1 MGEGEEGNKAKKGGH
16 VTARAARGSSLLTWC
31 GAGRGLPIGRGAGTS
46 AAAWTLS
53 GTSASGDS
61 VEAMRAAA
69 AAPRVL
75 AAERRRRPAELK
87 LAAKKKKKKMV
98 KRARPRAKEMEA
110 AAAEA
115 SRRAR
120 HLRAI
125 SDATAAERELEEL
138 VFGDSLVAEEGE
150 LLQRLAGP
158 QVSAAR
164 SGALPCRSSDSE
176 SENEAKG
183 GLPSKGPAWVDEDDE
198 AEERIDMTHRYRR
211 ELMKSDAEKILTKK
225 KLKARLEEQF
235 QRAMGGVPA
244 WADRENRKK
253 SKQAASDSGSDEDDD
268 LLCRTGNFVSSSESL
283 PRGIL
288 EMKSCL
294 PANQERLADGKLS
307 TVQFHPSAQ
316 VVLTA
321 GRDRSVS
328 LFQVDGIR
336 NPKIQSIYLE
346 SFPIYKARFS
356 ADGEQVIAT
365 GTHHKVFYVYDMMGG
380 SIIPVHQVRG
390 MEEKFVKNFEVSPDG
405 SFMLL
410 TGTSGYLHLL
420 SMKTKELISTMKVN
434 GRTTACAFTSD
445 SSKMYS
451 YSKEGEVFIWDVRSR
466 KCLHKFEDEG
476 SLEGKCIAVS
486 KNNQYVACGSVS
498 GVVNLYT
505 TDVCLKENH
514 PKPVKAIMNL
524 VTSATS
530 ATFNPTTEIL
540 AVASNEADEAVKLIH
555 IPSYT
560 VFSNFPVFRRK
571 QIYLTQSMDFS
582 PRSGFFSIANN
593 KGKALLYRLKH
604 YSDF

>member
-1 MGEGEEGNKAKKGGH
+1 MRPGPGAAGLGPLKPSVSKTQVGGS
-16 VTARAARGSSLLTWC
+16 R
-31 GAGRGLPIGRGAGTS
+31 
-46 AAAWTLS
+46 
-53 GTSASGDS
+53 
-61 VEAMRAAA
+61 
-69 AAPRVL
+69 
-75 AAERRRRPAELK
+75 
-87 LAAKKKKKKMV
+87 KKKKKM
-98 KRARPRAKEMEA
+98 AKQLQRLAEEEEA
-110 AAAEA
+110 AALEVEEAE
-115 SRRAR
+115 RRGR
-120 HLRAI
+120 HLQAL
-125 SDATAAERELEEL
+125 SGATGAERELEEL
-138 VFGDSLVAEEGE
+138 LFGDCLAAEEGE

-158 QVSAAR
+158 PRHAAEEEGSLLR
-164 SGALPCRSSDSE
+164 DSSDSE
-176 SENEAKG
+176 VENEAK
-183 GLPSKGPAWVDEDDE
+183 STFVAKAPAWVDEDDE
-198 AEERIDMTHRYRR
+198 AEEKIDMMHRYRR
-211 ELMKSDAEKILTKK
+211 DLMKSDAEKILTKK
-225 KLKARLEEQF
+225 KLKIRLEEQF

-253 SKQAASDSGSDEDDD
+253 SKRTRSDSGSDDNDDD
-268 LLCRTGNFVSSSESL
+268 LLCRTGNFITTSESL

-294 PANQERLADGKLS
+294 PANQERLAEGKLS

-316 VVLTA
+316 VVMTA

-365 GTHHKVFYVYDMMGG
+365 GTHHKMFYVYDMMGG
-380 SIIPVHQVRG
+380 SIIPVYQVRG
-390 MEEKFVKNFEVSPDG
+390 MEDKFVKNFEVSPDG

-434 GRTTACAFTSD
+434 GRSTASAFTSD
-445 SSKMYS
+445 SSKVYS

-505 TDVCLKENH
+505 TDACLKENN

-530 ATFNPTTEIL
+530 VTFNPTTEIL